1 MIINN
6 DLEKMKNFLKF
17 LSNFGQNSFIET
29 IIKHME
35 NDKNNLE
42 LGINTIILTRKI
54 FYIILKE

>member
-17 LSNFGQNSFIET
+17 FSNFGQNSFIKT